1 MLAALIPILAPIL
14 DKVLGAVLP
23 DQAKRQEVVLT
34 ILGQLQASDIAQME
48 VNKAEAGHGSM
59 FVAGWRPFI
68 GWCCGLALGLQ
79 YVAAP
84 LGVWGAELYGKNL
97 PMPPALDQVLWEL
110 MFGMLGMGALRSFE
124 KIKGV
129 ASR

>member
-1 MLAALIPILAPIL
+1 MLALLGAVAPIL
-14 DKVLGAVLP
+14 DRVLGAFLP
-23 DQAKRQEVVLT
+23 DQGKRQEVILT
-34 ILGQLQASDIAQME
+34 ILSQLQASDQAQMA
-48 VNKAEAGHGSM
+48 VNQAEAGHQSV

-68 GWCCGLALGLQ
+68 GWCCGAALAYQ

-84 LGVWGAELYGKNL
+84 LIVWGAALFGKPL
-97 PMPPALDQVLWEL
+97 PMPPTIDAVMWEL

-129 ASR
+129 AR

>member
-1 MLAALIPILAPIL
+1 MLAALIPVLGPIL

-23 DQAKRQEVVLT
+23 DPARRQEVVLT
-34 ILGQLQASDIAQME
+34 VLGQLQASDLAQMK
-48 VNKAEAGHGSM
+48 VNEAEAGHGSM

-68 GWCCGLALGLQ
+68 GWCCGVSLAFQ

-84 LGVWGAELYGKNL
+84 LSVWGGSLIGHPL

-110 MFGMLGMGALRSFE
+110 MFGILGMGALRSFE

-129 ASR
+129 AR

>member
-1 MLAALIPILAPIL
+1 MLAALIPVLGPIL
-14 DKVLGAVLP
+14 DKVLGALLP

-34 ILGQLQASDIAQME
+34 ILGQLQASDLAQMD

-68 GWCCGLALGLQ
+68 GWCCGLALAFQ

-84 LGVWGAELYGKNL
+84 LGVWGASLYGKPL

-129 ASR
+129 AK